1 MRAWQRGVVV
11 LSRLFML
18 KTVFTALI
26 CSLVL
31 VGQVHAQEVI
41 VAHEKKPEAPKQ
53 AAPSSE
59 QMPAESPAP
68 ALTKPKSREKK
79 STSTTLTA
87 EQMRVAG
94 ALAAERLE
102 NTSSP
107 QPARTGGSDLE
118 PSAAESPTVSA
129 TSKPLKKEPRTG
141 QTSVPR
147 RPSPRTTK
155 PEAMGAIR
163 PTMIESGRQEPSATP
178 PAKAEAR
185 GEQTP
190 AP

>member
-1 MRAWQRGVVV
+1 MGRSC

-18 KTVFTALI
+18 KIFFSALI
-26 CSLVL
+26 CSLVF

-41 VAHEKKPEAPKQ
+41 VAHEKKPEVPKQ

-59 QMPAESPAP
+59 QTPSESPTP
-68 ALTKPKSREKK
+68 TITKPKSREKK
-79 STSTTLTA
+79 SGSTTLTA
-87 EQMRVAG
+87 EQMRMAG

-102 NTSSP
+102 NRSSP
-107 QPARTGGSDLE
+107 QPARTDGSDSE
-118 PSAAESPTVSA
+118 PSAPELPTVSA
-129 TSKPLKKEPRTG
+129 TPRPVKKEPRTE

-147 RPSPRTTK
+147 GSNPRSTK
-155 PEAMGAIR
+155 PEPLDAIR

-178 PAKAEAR
+178 SVKA
-185 GEQTP
+185 QTP

>member
-1 MRAWQRGVVV
+1 MGRSC
-11 LSRLFML
+11 LLRLFML
-18 KTVFTALI
+18 KTFFSALL

-31 VGQVHAQEVI
+31 VGRADSQEVI

-59 QMPAESPAP
+59 ETPSESPAP
-68 ALTKPKSREKK
+68 TITKPKSREKK
-79 STSTTLTA
+79 SGSTTLTA
-87 EQMRVAG
+87 EQMRMAG

-102 NTSSP
+102 NRSSP
-107 QPARTGGSDLE
+107 QPAKTGGSDSE
-118 PSAAESPTVSA
+118 PDAAELPTVSA
-129 TSKPLKKEPRTG
+129 TAKPRKKEPRTE

-147 RPSPRTTK
+147 RPNPRTTK
-155 PEAMGAIR
+155 PEPMGAIR

-178 PAKAEAR
+178 PAK
-185 GEQTP
+185 GQTP

>member
-1 MRAWQRGVVV
+1 MGRNC

-18 KTVFTALI
+18 KAFSSALI
-26 CSLVL
+26 CSLVF

-59 QMPAESPAP
+59 ETPSESPA
-68 ALTKPKSREKK
+68 LTITNPKSRGKK
-79 STSTTLTA
+79 PGSTTLTA
-87 EQMRVAG
+87 EQMRMAG

-102 NTSSP
+102 NRSSP
-107 QPARTGGSDLE
+107 QPARMDGSDSE
-118 PSAAESPTVSA
+118 PSAAELPTVSA
-129 TSKPLKKEPRTG
+129 TPKPLKKEPRTE

-147 RPSPRTTK
+147 RPNPRTTK
-155 PEAMGAIR
+155 PEPLGAIR

-178 PAKAEAR
+178 SAKV
-185 GEQTP
+185 QTP

>member
-1 MRAWQRGVVV
+1 MERSC

-18 KTVFTALI
+18 KIFFSALI
-26 CSLVL
+26 CSLVF

-59 QMPAESPAP
+59 QTPSESPTP
-68 ALTKPKSREKK
+68 IITKPKSREKK
-79 STSTTLTA
+79 SGSTTLTA
-87 EQMRVAG
+87 EQMRMAG

-102 NTSSP
+102 NRSSP
-107 QPARTGGSDLE
+107 QPARTDGSDSE
-118 PSAAESPTVSA
+118 PSAPELPTVSA
-129 TSKPLKKEPRTG
+129 TPKPVKKEPRTE

-147 RPSPRTTK
+147 GSNPRSTK
-155 PEAMGAIR
+155 PEALGAIR

-178 PAKAEAR
+178 SVKA
-185 GEQTP
+185 QTP

>member
-1 MRAWQRGVVV
+1 MGCSC

-18 KTVFTALI
+18 KAFFSALI

-31 VGQVHAQEVI
+31 IGQIHAQEVI
-41 VAHEKKPEAPKQ
+41 VGHEKKPEAPKQ

-59 QMPAESPAP
+59 QTPSESPAP

-79 STSTTLTA
+79 AGSTTLTA
-87 EQMRVAG
+87 EQMRMAG

-102 NTSSP
+102 NRNSP
-107 QPARTGGSDLE
+107 QPARTGEADSE
-118 PSAAESPTVSA
+118 PSAAELPTVSA
-129 TSKPLKKEPRTG
+129 TPRPLKKEPRTG
-141 QTSVPR
+141 QTSVSH
-147 RPSPRTTK
+147 RPNPRTTK
-155 PEAMGAIR
+155 PETIGAIR

-178 PAKAEAR
+178 SAKV
-185 GEQTP
+185 QSP